1 MAEATGDPGLWTRL
15 RWRRRGAWQWPSFVG
30 LVAGETALLHELPI
44 AGHGTGVFPALILA
58 GFLNVALLAIA
69 APLGGRL
76 LRRRRPDLP
85 KVVADDRAGTLAL
98 AGLAAALLA
107 GGLIHHP
114 AVLDAHRAFRAQ
126 SDAVRRYV
134 AARAAPAYRRN
145 IDRADTWRIDD
156 DLFRTCVPGNDP
168 QRSLC
173 LFVRTDQSPPGIKVD
188 PNRAPN
194 SRYVGPRAIGRV
206 RG

>member
-58 GFLNVALLAIA
+58 GFLNVGLLAIA
-69 APLGGRL
+69 APLGGRV
-76 LRRRRPDLP
+76 LRRGRPDLP
-85 KVVADDRAGTLAL
+85 KVVADDRAGTVALTLLAV
-98 AGLAAALLA
+98 ALLV
-107 GGLIHHP
+107 GGLIHRP
-114 AVLDAHRAFRAQ
+114 AVLDARRAFRAQ

-134 AARAAPAYRRN
+134 AARAAPIYRQN
-145 IDRADTWRIDD
+145 IDRADTWRIRK
-156 DLFRTCVPGNDP
+156 DLFRTCVPGDDP
-168 QRSLC
+168 ARALC
-173 LFVRTDQSPPGIKVD
+173 LFVRTDQSPPGVQVD

-194 SRYVGPRAIGRV
+194 SRYVGPHAIGREH
-206 RG
+206 G